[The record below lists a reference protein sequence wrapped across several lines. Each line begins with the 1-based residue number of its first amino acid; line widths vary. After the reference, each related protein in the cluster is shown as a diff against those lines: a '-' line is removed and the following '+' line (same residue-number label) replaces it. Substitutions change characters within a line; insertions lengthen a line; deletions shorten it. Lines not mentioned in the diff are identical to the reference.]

1 MRIGDCCELECIDL
15 ATDGRG
21 IGKCDGKVVFVEGLL
36 PGERAMV
43 RILAQKRTVFEGRV
57 ERRLQESPARRT
69 PPCPYFGRCGGC
81 DLLHAAEEMQREF
94 KRKRVGDCFSRLCGM
109 QVSVSPV
116 QSVPPALRY
125 RNKASFPVRTKS
137 GQAAVGYLEKKNGRL
152 VPVAACALID
162 PSMNVLLRAFRTWL
176 RQSGVR
182 AYDPRTHKGVV
193 RRFAMR
199 RTVGGDLLAEVEIN
213 AKILPAREML
223 VECLTAAAPR
233 LCGIC
238 VGINEARGA
247 DNQAAHVRGIYGKK
261 RIVETINGLEFEV
274 SMQSFLQV
282 NAAAAALLYETA
294 LDLLDIRPG
303 ERVADLYCGVGTITL
318 QAAQRGAEVFG
329 IEVVPQ
335 AIADAKRN
343 ARRNGIAQVEF
354 LCADAGE
361 GFRQLAQRGISLD
374 AVILDPPRKG
384 SAPEVIGQ
392 ICAAA
397 PRRVLYISC
406 DPATL
411 ARDVKQFAAAGYLPK
426 AVQPV
431 DLFPQTS
438 HIETICLLERKEID
452 G

>member
-21 IGKCDGKVVFVEGLL
+21 IGKCDGKVVFAEDLL

-94 KRKRVGDCFSRLCGM
+94 KRKRVEDCFSRLCGM
-109 QVSVSPV
+109 QVSVPPV
-116 QSVPPALRY
+116 RSVPPALGY

-137 GQAAVGYLEKKNGRL
+137 GQAAVGYLERKSGRL
-152 VPVAACALID
+152 VPVASCALVD
-162 PSMNVLLRAFRTWL
+162 PAMNALLRAFRTWL

-213 AKILPAREML
+213 AKTLPAREML

-247 DNQAAHVRGIYGKK
+247 DNQAAHVRGVYGKK

-318 QAAQRGAEVFG
+318 QAARRGAEVFG

-335 AIADAKRN
+335 AIADAKKN
-343 ARRNGIAQVEF
+343 ARRNGIAQAEF

-384 SAPEVIGQ
+384 STPEVIRQ

-411 ARDVKQFAAAGYLPK
+411 ARDVQQFAAAGYLPQ

-438 HIETICLLERKEID
+438 HVETICLLERKEID